1 MTSQDRSGPPSDTA
15 IVADARNLGLP
26 ISITLL
32 ETARDIQE
40 RSPSAYGIFGV
51 LLDGELLSYLCL
63 LEKDLAELITPRR

>member
-1 MTSQDRSGPPSDTA
+1 MPEPEGR
-15 IVADARNLGLP
+15 IIDARNLGLP